1 MLAHHEG
8 SRWQDLLIARHPAL
22 FIVTPENGQT
32 YTPGYPL
39 VGDGWRDL
47 VDRAVDRIAETLV
60 AARSGSV
67 TIVEV
72 KSKHA
77 TLRMYWTGAGLTKAV
92 ENAVADAV
100 ALADARSACTC
111 ETCGEAGV
119 LYRVGRQLLTACREH
134 GSDGAPVP
142 IEPGW
147 ENIHLTRGVRGGK
160 TTTLVCVRYVRA
172 TDSFIDVDPKSL
184 GIEE

>member
-8 SRWQDLLIARHPAL
+8 QRWQDLLVARHPRL
-22 FIVTPENGQT
+22 FLSGNDRTSI
-32 YTPGYPL
+32 PGYPF

-47 VDRAVDRIAETLV
+47 VERAVDRIAETLA

-67 TIVEV
+67 TVTGI
-72 KSKHA
+72 KSKYG
-77 TLRMYWTGAGLTKAV
+77 TLRMYWCGVGLTQAC

-111 ETCGEAGV
+111 ETCGEAGT
-119 LYRVGRQLLTACREH
+119 LYRVGRQLLIACREH
-134 GSDGAPVP
+134 GSGGAPVP

-147 ENIHLTRGVRGGK
+147 ENIHLSRGVRGGK

-172 TDSFIDVDPKSL
+172 TDSFIDVDPL
-184 GIEE
+184 AIGIEEE

>member
-1 MLAHHEG
+1 MIDKPN
-8 SRWQDLLIARHPAL
+8 RTWQADLVARYPDLFNQEIHGRVIA
-22 FIVTPENGQT
+22 
-32 YTPGYPL
+32 PGYPS

-47 VDRAVDRIAETLV
+47 VERAADRIADTL
-60 AARSGSV
+60 AAVPSGSV
-67 TIVEV
+67 TVTEI
-72 KSKHA
+72 KSKYG
-77 TLRMYWTGAGLTKAV
+77 TLRMYWCGADLTQAT

-100 ALADARSACTC
+100 ALAEARSACTC

-119 LYRVGRQLLTACREH
+119 LYRVGRQLLITCREH

-172 TDSFIDVDPKSL
+172 TDTFVDVDPKTL